1 MSVFVAVGDQRW
13 VRHTFPLVCRA
24 WAELYRSK
32 DASPLHETLEVAAG
46 EVFWKEVAAAREG
59 EEERARLRPVV
70 HASRFISW
78 AERRAGSLRK
88 LHFKGECWG
97 ALGDFSSEDL
107 GALVAVAAPSL
118 TGMRIRKP
126 SPWLPPL
133 QPSLPSFFLSISLA
147 LANP

>member
-70 HASRFISW
+70 HASRVISW

>member
-59 EEERARLRPVV
+59 EEERARFRPVV
-70 HASRFISW
+70 HASRVISW
-78 AERRAGSLRK
+78 AEWRAGSLR
-88 LHFKGECWG
+88 
-97 ALGDFSSEDL
+97 
-107 GALVAVAAPSL
+107 
-118 TGMRIRKP
+118 
-126 SPWLPPL
+126 
-133 QPSLPSFFLSISLA
+133 
-147 LANP
+147 

>member
-1 MSVFVAVGDQRW
+1 VSVFVAVGDQRW

-70 HASRFISW
+70 HASRVISW